1 MVRRVKQP
9 GAHINIVAVGEW
21 LQGGGLG
28 GESWTHTNTPWK
40 TKGKVLYANKFIL
53 LTLYSFTFCNNWM
66 FYFIPIFHLHVFVAV
81 LILCLHRL
89 DLLTFLSNQVSK
101 TSIKKG
107 FIFFKHFITLR
118 GITQRS
124 YTSHSLRFKNAVSQS
139 RVVDFRRTQW
149 YYFQCAAFLN
159 RGMFD
164 HSEIDVFVAPGSEVI
179 ESHLL
184 LLGAQG
190 LWEQNR
196 TSQAERTKQLT
207 PHFQLNSR
215 V

>member
-1 MVRRVKQP
+1 MVRVY
-9 GAHINIVAVGEW
+9 GMDSVWA
-21 LQGGGLG
+21 GGGTWLVNG
-28 GESWTHTNTPWK
+28 FFAFF
-40 TKGKVLYANKFIL
+40 LYL
-53 LTLYSFTFCNNWM
+53 LKNVISSPSVICFCVCSIYS
-66 FYFIPIFHLHVFVAV
+66 L
-81 LILCLHRL
+81 LIYRL

-149 YYFQCAAFLN
+149 YYSQCAAFLN